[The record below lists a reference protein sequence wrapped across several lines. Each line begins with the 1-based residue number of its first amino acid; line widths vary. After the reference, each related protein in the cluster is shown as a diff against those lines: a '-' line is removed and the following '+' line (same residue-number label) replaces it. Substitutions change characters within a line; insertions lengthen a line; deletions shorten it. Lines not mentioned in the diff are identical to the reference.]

1 MPLKEQGANTVACEF
16 QCGDEPDWAAP
27 GNHDGVRIFA
37 HGHRLARR
45 SPPLA
50 RSMVAGLTP
59 ADGGSKRMQVTLATL
74 PAPPY
79 RAEHI
84 GSLLRPRELKDAFRA
99 RAEERLGEAELRA
112 IQDRL
117 IRDVV
122 RLQESVGLRSITDGE
137 FRRTAWS
144 AGFIW
149 ALDGLVP
156 RDSLFDFTDE
166 RGDRI
171 AWQTCYAERRMR
183 RTRGI
188 ATEEFAF
195 VRALTERTVKVTM
208 PSPSFLHFF
217 RGRQCANPAEY
228 ADLE

>member
-1 MPLKEQGANTVACEF
+1 L
-16 QCGDEPDWAAP
+16 
-27 GNHDGVRIFA
+27 
-37 HGHRLARR
+37 
-45 SPPLA
+45 
-50 RSMVAGLTP
+50 
-59 ADGGSKRMQVTLATL
+59 TLASGETKRRHVTPTAP
-74 PAPPY
+74 PAPPF

-99 RAEERLGEAELRA
+99 RAEQRLGEAGLREV
-112 IQDRL
+112 QDRL
-117 IRDVV
+117 IRDAV
-122 RLQESVGLRSITDGE
+122 RLQESVGLHSITDGE

-166 RGDRI
+166 QGDTI
-171 AWQTCYAERRMR
+171 AWQTCYAERRVR

-195 VRALTERTVKVTM
+195 VRPLTDRTVKVTIR
-208 PSPSFLHFF
+208 
-217 RGRQCANPAEY
+217 RGGERSVG
-228 ADLE
+228 LTR